1 MRTNNPEILKIIAD
15 RNRRIVE
22 LAEAD
27 ANRTIQE
34 IADAAHCS
42 KDTVAVIFR
51 RNGINRKVGGYR
63 PKAVSH
69 AQ

>member
-1 MRTNNPEILKIIAD
+1 MKTNNPEILKIIAD

-27 ANRTIQE
+27 ANLTYAQ
-34 IADAAHCS
+34 IAEMMHCS

-63 PKAVSH
+63 PKAVQH

>member
-1 MRTNNPEILKIIAD
+1 MKITNPDILKIIAD

-22 LAEAD
+22 LAKTD
-27 ANRTIQE
+27 ANLTYAQ
-34 IADAAHCS
+34 IADMVHCS

-51 RNGINRKVGGYR
+51 RNGINRKVGGCR
-63 PKAVSH
+63 PKAVQH